1 MKNAYSMGTKQRL
14 KLQSKSL
21 PNQFILSNRL
31 LVPNFL
37 LSLITSNRIAG
48 VAGSLE
54 RLTCRQRM
62 KIAIG
67 IGQGLRYMHEE
78 CPGGPIVHG
87 DLRPCNIFLG
97 RNNQPLVTNQTNTF
111 VIIMPFFFFIPNII
125 CLLLCSLL
133 TDLRLWESKMAEN

>member
-21 PNQFILSNRL
+21 PNQFIWSNRL

-97 RNNQPLVTNQTNTF
+97 RNYQPLVTNQTNTF
-111 VIIMPFFFFIPNII
+111 VIIMPFFFYSQYNLPSPLFSFNRSQA
-125 CLLLCSLL
+125 LGKQ
-133 TDLRLWESKMAEN
+133 DG